1 MFGMHELNVLFRGPF
16 VGGRNEGGGLFFLLV
31 NG

>member
-16 VGGRNEGGGLFFLLV
+16 VGGRNEGGLFFLLV